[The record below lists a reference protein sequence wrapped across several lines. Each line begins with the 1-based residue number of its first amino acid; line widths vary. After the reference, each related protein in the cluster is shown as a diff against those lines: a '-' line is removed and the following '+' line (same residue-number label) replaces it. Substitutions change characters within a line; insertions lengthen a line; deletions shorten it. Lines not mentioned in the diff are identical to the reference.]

1 MCESHEGLE
10 ETKNNGKSITWNLT
24 VAGFAC
30 LFKAKILIPV
40 ALLFPASTSQHLSL
54 KVPQTHW
61 YMASFERVGETE
73 TQILPL
79 RKNGSPPGDQ
89 GGWEEPETADP
100 PLRRPQPHLRCPRS
114 SHSWAARCG
123 GSSVVLLWRNPREPP
138 PVKLKTDRQTAGG

>member
-1 MCESHEGLE
+1 M
-10 ETKNNGKSITWNLT
+10 
-24 VAGFAC
+24 AGFAC

-100 PLRRPQPHLRCPRS
+100 PP
-114 SHSWAARCG
+114 AAPPEVSQVISLLGCQVWWQQCG
-123 GSSVVLLWRNPREPP
+123 PSLEES
-138 PVKLKTDRQTAGG
+138 